1 MKPSKP
7 VTPNMKDKVNR
18 LYTFMKGKNDF
29 VTKEEIGEFLGIA
42 NERSVR
48 DVIAVLSTKKPIIS
62 TSDNKGYK
70 LARTTKDIDL
80 VRQAWMEID
89 SRQAELEKRK
99 QPLIEFYDKAQAKE
113 RLEWQK
119 EECLQNK

>member
-7 VTPNMKDKVNR
+7 VTANMKDKVNR
-18 LYTFMKGKNDF
+18 LYTFMKERQEF

-62 TSDNKGYK
+62 TSDNRGYK
-70 LARTTKDIDL
+70 LARTMKDMEL

-89 SRQAELEKRK
+89 SRQNELEKRK
-99 QPLIEFYDKAQAKE
+99 QPLIVFLEKAEK
-113 RLEWQK
+113 RSV
-119 EECLQNK
+119 

>member
-89 SRQAELEKRK
+89 SRQSELEKRK
-99 QPLIEFYDKAQAKE
+99 KPLIEFYDKAQAKE

>member
-7 VTPNMKDKVNR
+7 VTTNMKEKVNR
-18 LYTFMKGKNDF
+18 LYTFMKAKQDF
-29 VTKEEIGEFLGIA
+29 VTKEEIGEFLGIT

-99 QPLIEFYDKAQAKE
+99 QPLIEFFDKAQAKGASNG
-113 RLEWQK
+113 RI
-119 EECLQNK
+119 

>member
-7 VTPNMKDKVNR
+7 VTTNMKDKVNR
-18 LYTFMKGKNDF
+18 LYTFMKDRQDF
-29 VTKEEIGEFLGIA
+29 VTKEEIGEFLGIT

-62 TSDNKGYK
+62 TSDNRGYK

-89 SRQAELEKRK
+89 SRQEELEKRK
-99 QPLIEFYDKAQAKE
+99 QPLIEFFEKAQAKGASNG
-113 RLEWQK
+113 RI
-119 EECLQNK
+119 

>member
-7 VTPNMKDKVNR
+7 ITPNMREKANR

-29 VTKEEIGEFLGIA
+29 VTKEEIGEFLGIT

-62 TSDNKGYK
+62 TSDNRGYK
-70 LARTTKDIDL
+70 LARTTKDMEL

-99 QPLIEFYDKAQAKE
+99 KPLIEFFEKAQK
-113 RLEWQK
+113 RSV
-119 EECLQNK
+119 

>member
-7 VTPNMKDKVNR
+7 VTTNMKDKVNR
-18 LYTFMKGKNDF
+18 LYTFMKDRQDF
-29 VTKEEIGEFLGIA
+29 VTKEEIGEFLGIT

-70 LARTTKDIDL
+70 LARTTNDIDL
-80 VRQAWMEID
+80 VRQAWM
-89 SRQAELEKRK
+89 EKRK

-113 RLEWQK
+113 RMEWQNITSK
-119 EECLQNK
+119 NSIG